1 MLGPYIDTDAHSG
14 VIFAK
19 TESREAFQKI
29 FEEDCYYPDF
39 AKYEIREFAPK
50 MIAADIALEMVKHY
64 DDTLM
69 LKGSKN
75 SKQSCWW
82 GLGCRVD
89 STNNALSFLSV
100 GNLLPLII
108 V

>member
-29 FEEDCYYPDF
+29 LKEDCYYPDF

-50 MIAADIALEMVKHY
+50 MIAADISKAKFRIGFG
-64 DDTLM
+64 DCFGNGKTL
-69 LKGSKN
+69 
-75 SKQSCWW
+75 
-82 GLGCRVD
+82 
-89 STNNALSFLSV
+89 
-100 GNLLPLII
+100 
-108 V
+108 